1 MSIQVC
7 NMSQKGLLWGFN
19 PSIAMFVPF
28 VGSGFV
34 LTSELIV
41 FNNMI

>member
-1 MSIQVC
+1 
-7 NMSQKGLLWGFN
+7 MSQEGLFRGFN
-19 PSIAMFVPF
+19 PSLAMFVPF

-34 LTSELIV
+34 LTSELII